1 MLDGLRGEFP
11 QVFAYARRVPNPR
24 FAAASPIWAVLAAF
38 GAGFFVSA
46 AFVVVLTM
54 LARVLGAPVTWVG
67 GVATV
72 GAIATALAVA
82 YTVGGRGALIVYAG
96 IVVIERLLALPGL
109 MRFCLAIVSDTPV
122 CSPFSYVLSLWPE
135 VLGVALAYWFILVR
149 WMRTT
154 DGNGN
159 PLLEAAGALA
169 LTQGLATAILGALL
183 LSASAFEAG
192 ALLLVSA
199 IAGGVACGLVLL
211 RRVAEPRQWRSLAII
226 AVVVVGVWLLV
237 GVPAF
242 LEQVGISGTIAI
254 GGLSLVGFASPLVEI
269 GAAALVLYMAAAR
282 KVTATETA

>member
-1 MLDGLRGEFP
+1 MLDGLRGQLP
-11 QVFAYARRVPNPR
+11 QVFAFARRIPNPR
-24 FAAASPIWAVLAAF
+24 FAAASPMWAVLAAF

-67 GVATV
+67 GVAVAAAT
-72 GAIATALAVA
+72 ATALAVA

-109 MRFCLAIVSDTPV
+109 MRFCLAIVSDSPV

-135 VLGVALAYWFILVR
+135 ALGVALAYWFILVR

-154 DGNGN
+154 DGTGN

-169 LTQGLATAILGALL
+169 LTQGLSAAILGALL
-183 LSASAFEAG
+183 LSASALEAG

-199 IAGGVACGLVLL
+199 IAGGIACGLVLL

-237 GVPAF
+237 GVPTF
-242 LEQVGISGTIAI
+242 VGQVGIGGAIAI
-254 GGLSLVGFASPLVEI
+254 GGLNLIGLTSPLVEV

-282 KVTATETA
+282 KVTATEPA

>member
-1 MLDGLRGEFP
+1 M
-11 QVFAYARRVPNPR
+11 
-24 FAAASPIWAVLAAF
+24 WAVLAAF

-67 GVATV
+67 GVAVAAAT
-72 GAIATALAVA
+72 ATALAVA

-109 MRFCLAIVSDTPV
+109 MRFCLAIVSDSPV

-135 VLGVALAYWFILVR
+135 ALGVALAYWFILVR

-154 DGNGN
+154 VGTGN

-169 LTQGLATAILGALL
+169 LTQGLSAAILGALL
-183 LSASAFEAG
+183 LSASALEAG

-199 IAGGVACGLVLL
+199 IAGGIACGLVLL

-237 GVPAF
+237 GVPTF
-242 LEQVGISGTIAI
+242 VGQVGIGGAIAI
-254 GGLSLVGFASPLVEI
+254 GGLNLIGLTSPLVEV

-282 KVTATETA
+282 KVTATEPA